1 MATDAEIHTLHRYWI
16 WQNKMREHF
25 DELLTVTSPRGER
38 ITLVSDAGIHA
49 FLYMSYWYGGLY
61 VVMEGWRDLK
71 LEDEAI
77 DRMLESG
84 NVDLLRRYRNGVF
97 HYQREYF
104 DERLLSLIRDGE
116 NVVEWVRELNR
127 QFGRYFLEWSERRKT
142 VAEHS

>member
-1 MATDAEIHTLHRYWI
+1 
-16 WQNKMREHF
+16 MREHF